1 MRDRDRGLPGLDLP
15 LSRLCVFCGSRDG
28 ARPEFLAA
36 ARELGRELVRR
47 RVGLVYGGASV
58 GVMGALADAV
68 LAEQGEAIGVIP
80 HGVFDREVAHTGLTE
95 LHVVQSMHARKAM
108 MNELSDAFLAL
119 PGGLGTFDEL
129 FEALTWAQLGLHRKP
144 IALLDVE
151 RYFTPLLALLDQ
163 ATREGFVR
171 PEYRALVIDG
181 DDPARL
187 IGRMLAHEPP
197 AGLFTW
203 IRRDET

>member
-1 MRDRDRGLPGLDLP
+1 MR
-15 LSRLCVFCGSRDG
+15 RLCVFTGSSVGTRPAYAAS
-28 ARPEFLAA
+28 ARALAA
-36 ARELGRELVRR
+36 AMLARGI
-47 RVGLVYGGASV
+47 GLVYGGGSIGLM
-58 GVMGALADAV
+58 GVLADAV
-68 LAEQGEAIGVIP
+68 LAGGGEVIGVIP
-80 HGVFDREVAHTGLTE
+80 GPLATREIAHQGLAD
-95 LHVVQSMHARKAM
+95 LRVVPSMHERKALM
-108 MNELSDAFLAL
+108 TDLADGFVAL
-119 PGGLGTFDEL
+119 PGGFGTFDEL